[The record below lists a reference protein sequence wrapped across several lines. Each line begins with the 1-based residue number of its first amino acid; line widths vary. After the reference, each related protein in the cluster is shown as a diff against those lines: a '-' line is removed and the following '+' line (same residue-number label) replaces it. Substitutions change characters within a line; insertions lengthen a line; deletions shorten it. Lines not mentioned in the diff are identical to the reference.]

1 MEQSSLFGDGV
12 DIDTETPASA
22 DAAAPTDARA
32 KAAAR
37 AAELRHELDYHAY
50 RYYMLDAP
58 EITDAA
64 FDKMLVEL
72 QEIEAAY
79 PDLVTPDSY
88 TQRVGG
94 YVSEQFTPVT
104 HMARMYS
111 MDDAMD
117 LDELDAWLQRTEDA
131 LGAGSVTYT
140 CELKIDGL
148 GVALTYQNGTFVR
161 AATRGDGTTGEDVS
175 LNVRTIKDV
184 PMHLSEPALAH
195 MGADRERTIEVRG
208 EVYMPKGSFVR
219 LNDEADAEGR
229 DPFANP
235 RNAAAGSL
243 RQKDPKV
250 TARRDLATFIYAIA
264 DTDPLHVHSQRE
276 FLDWLRSA
284 GFSVNPNVARC
295 ATPAEV
301 HEFCAQAL
309 GHRGD
314 LDYDIDGVVVKV
326 DSFQQQLDLGFTA
339 RAPRWAIAFKF
350 PPEEK
355 QTILREIRIQVGRT
369 GVLTPV
375 AEFDPVTVAGSTIA
389 RATLHN
395 IDEIRRKNVREGDT
409 IIVHK
414 AGDVIPEV
422 VGPVLD
428 KRPADSVDWQM
439 PEVCPVCGSPVVH
452 EDGEVAYR
460 CVSIDCPAQLKERLL
475 HWVSRGCMDVDGL
488 GDEIVD
494 KMIAA
499 GLIHDVADFY
509 QLTVDD
515 IAGLDT
521 GRVYAITQK
530 GHKKGDIQ
538 YDKNGSPRLEKDG
551 SYKRYKTEQV
561 ACTAGDP
568 ILVGNKI
575 ASKVISELNKSKT
588 LPLSRVLFALGIR
601 LVGKSVAELL
611 ARRYLTIDALILAT
625 DEDMANIEGVGP
637 EIARSV
643 RGFLSVKDNLDVL
656 ERLRLCGFSLEENL
670 MSEMQSKSGQM
681 GISSEL
687 ASSQPLKDM
696 TFVLTGTL
704 EKRSRSE
711 AGDALKLLGAKVTG
725 SVSKKT
731 SYVVAGANAGSKLT
745 KAQALGV
752 PVLDEDQLEEII
764 ETGEVPAV

>member
-12 DIDTETPASA
+12 DIDTETPASV

-32 KAAAR
+32 QAAAR

-72 QEIEAAY
+72 QQIEATY

-117 LDELDAWLQRTEDA
+117 LDELDAWLQRAEDA

-184 PMHLSEPALAH
+184 PMHLSEAALAH

-219 LNDEADAEGR
+219 LNEEADAEGR

-243 RQKDPKV
+243 RQKDPKI

-309 GHRGD
+309 EHRGD

-355 QTILREIRIQVGRT
+355 QTVLREIRIQVGRT

-428 KRPADSVDWQM
+428 KRPADSVDWHM

-611 ARRYLTIDALILAT
+611 ARRYLTVDALILAT

-681 GISSEL
+681 GISSDL
-687 ASSQPLKDM
+687 ASPQPLKDM

-764 ETGEVPAV
+764 ETGEVPVE